1 MLPPR
6 LFSDRTFSTANLAT
20 LLFSFGMFGA
30 IFLLAQFLQTV
41 QHFSPLGA
49 GLRTLPWTAM
59 PMLVA
64 PVAAPLSERFSAR
77 PFLVSG
83 LTLQAVGLAWLTGLL
98 KPNVPFADL
107 VGPFVLCGVGMSLFF
122 LPVANVV
129 LGAVRADQEGIA
141 SGANNAIR
149 ELGGVLGIAVLV
161 SIFAGHGSYAS
172 GQAFVGGARPAVAVG
187 ALVVAVGAVAAA
199 FIGRSR
205 RRQVATD
212 PVATDPVATD
222 PVPDGLVLTP

>member
-1 MLPPR
+1 LR
-6 LFSDRTFSTANLAT
+6 NKRRGSIAVGAANLAT

-59 PMLVA
+59 PVLVA
-64 PVAAPLSERFSAR
+64 PLAAPLSERFGAR

-83 LTLQAVGLAWLTGLL
+83 LALQAAGLAWLTALL
-98 KPNVPFADL
+98 SPTVPFSAL
-107 VGPFVLCGVGMSLFF
+107 IGPFVLCGVGMSLFF
-122 LPVANVV
+122 VPVANVV
-129 LGAVRADQEGIA
+129 LGAVRPAEEGVA

-149 ELGGVLGIAVLV
+149 ELGGVLGIAVLA

-172 GQAFVGGARPAVAVG
+172 GQAFVSGARPAVAVG
-187 ALVVAVGAVAAA
+187 AAIVAMGAGVAALVRRPS
-199 FIGRSR
+199 RSDA
-205 RRQVATD
+205 QPDLVAGEL
-212 PVATDPVATD
+212 AMAA
-222 PVPDGLVLTP
+222 